1 MKSRLG
7 SARPPYAS
15 TLAEPPYRNEMVFS
29 SEQEVSLVADFI
41 STKAPQFHGAF
52 ATPSELNRS
61 TMQYE
66 PSGVSD
72 LVETLECH
80 HQRAAKYVDFTD
92 DLKSCTWED
101 VWKELHKAQVKADE
115 SEQRGKNPVRK
126 VWRTIGTISPILA
139 PGLAAFPEK
148 LCVLHGGLAVIFSL
162 ARQSEMNRRK
172 ILAAFGAVPN
182 IIETARNKAKN
193 FPLDSNPKIIRLHK
207 NIQEL
212 QETLLR
218 TLPVLIN
225 KLIPG
230 TFRNAWK
237 SPFNE
242 WKIDN
247 VLDEVSSCAESVRQS
262 ADDIVEELIVG
273 TYSASMTIQ
282 SQLDEVLQQQREMKG
297 SIDATNSKTHL
308 LHFLIEQL
316 KFNPVGALVGRDFAD
331 MSEMGTALPGHTPED
346 LLIIINVNHLQINND
361 ASAVM
366 RRGHTLPAADIGR
379 AAHIITEPRVKELL
393 CSPGPGIVAI
403 DGHFD
408 RTQMGK
414 VSPLSYICAMLS
426 QALLQQSPQPFT
438 SFRSSSPV
446 STSTQPEKG
455 ASRDVVLKYF
465 CALHTADSD
474 DLRGPQ
480 GLIRCLTTQL
490 ILSMVANEWIGHAD
504 AVHLP
509 YLRDGAEELLEQRNL
524 DAFCRLFT
532 ALIRLIPPDV
542 SIYCLVDGWSA
553 YEREELWRADYD
565 VVLNEFLEAANTS
578 NSEDSSHFK
587 LLLTSPTAC
596 GWLSNILLPG
606 QRVSLRNR
614 DAGDRNWRGSG
625 PGSLVGLARAA
636 TMSNVNGDFKGGF
649 RVDEYS
655 RAATEEEGYN
665 RRPST

>member
-1 MKSRLG
+1 
-7 SARPPYAS
+7 
-15 TLAEPPYRNEMVFS
+15 MVS
-29 SEQEVSLVADFI
+29 SPEQDVSLVADFI

-52 ATPSELNRS
+52 AAPSELNRS

-66 PSGVSD
+66 RPEVRD
-72 LVETLECH
+72 LMETLECH
-80 HQRAAKYVDFTD
+80 QQKAAKYVDFTH
-92 DLKSCTWED
+92 DLKSCTWAD
-101 VWKELHKAQVKADE
+101 VWKELSKAQAKADE

-139 PGLAAFPEK
+139 PGLAALPDK

-172 ILAAFGAVPN
+172 ILAAFGNVPN
-182 IIETARNKAKN
+182 IIEIARNKAET
-193 FPLDSNPKIIRLHK
+193 FPLDSKNPKSIQLHK

-242 WKIDN
+242 WKIDK
-247 VLDEVSSCAESVRQS
+247 VLDEVSSCAASVRQC
-262 ADDIVEELIVG
+262 ADDMIEELIVG
-273 TYSASMTIQ
+273 NYSASMTIQ
-282 SQLDEVLQQQREMKG
+282 SQLDEVLRQQRVMQV
-297 SIDATNSKTHL
+297 SIDAAHGKTYL
-308 LHFLIEQL
+308 LHFLMEQL
-316 KFNPVGALVGRDFAD
+316 NFNPAGALAGRDFAD

-346 LLIIINVNHLQINND
+346 LLMMIDVSHLQINHD
-361 ASAVM
+361 ALTVM
-366 RRGHTLPAADIGR
+366 RRSHALAAADIER
-379 AAHIITEPRVKELL
+379 AAHIITEPQVKELL
-393 CSPGPGIVAI
+393 SSPGPGIVAI

-414 VSPLSYICAMLS
+414 ISPLSYICAMIS
-426 QALLQQSPQPFT
+426 QALLQQSPQPVP
-438 SFRSSSPV
+438 SFGSSSPV
-446 STSTQPEKG
+446 SMSTRPEKG

-480 GLIRCLTTQL
+480 GLIRCLTMQL
-490 ILSMVANEWIGHAD
+490 ILSMVANEWIGHTD

-532 ALIRLIPPDV
+532 ALIRLIPQGV

-565 VVLNEFLEAANTS
+565 VVLNEFLEAANAS
-578 NSEDSSHFK
+578 NAEGSSHFK

-596 GWLSNILLPG
+596 NWLSDFLIPG

-614 DAGDRNWRGSG
+614 DVGDRNWRGSG
-625 PGSLVGLARAA
+625 PGSLIGLARAA
-636 TMSNVNGDFKGGF
+636 TRSNVNGDFKGGF

-655 RAATEEEGYN
+655 RAAMEENYD